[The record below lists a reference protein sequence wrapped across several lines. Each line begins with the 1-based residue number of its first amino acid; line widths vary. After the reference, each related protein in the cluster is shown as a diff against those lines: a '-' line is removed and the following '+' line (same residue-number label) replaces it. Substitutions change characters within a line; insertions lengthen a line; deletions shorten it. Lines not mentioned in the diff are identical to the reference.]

1 MKLKTV
7 DEVMQMIDII
17 STPGADAFYG
27 GDLWEEIRAELEKW
41 RKEID
46 RLSKSLKLQQ
56 EVSNEL
62 ARQNTELRKEIAG
75 LKVDL

>member
-1 MKLKTV
+1 MTLKTV
-7 DEVMQMIDII
+7 DEVMDMLEDVWCC
-17 STPGADAFYG
+17 TD
-27 GDLWEEIRAELEKW
+27 IRAELEKW

-75 LKVDL
+75 LKGDL